1 LRRASM
7 VLLAIFA
14 AVALLLA
21 ALGIYSVM
29 SYTVA
34 QRTQE
39 IGIRMALGA
48 RQQDVLML
56 VTREAVLLAVTGVV
70 LGLLGAFALT
80 RFLATL
86 LYSVQPTDPVTFLA
100 VSVLLTVVALLA
112 SYLPA
117 RRAANVDPMV
127 ALRYE

>member
-1 LRRASM
+1 M

-29 SYTVA
+29 SYTVS

-48 RQQDVLML
+48 RQHDVLML
-56 VTREAVLLAVTGVV
+56 VTREAVLLATTGVV
-70 LGLLGAFALT
+70 LGLLGAFVLT

-86 LYSVQPTDPVTFLA
+86 LYGVQPTDPVTFLA
-100 VSVLLTVVALLA
+100 VSVLLTAVALLA